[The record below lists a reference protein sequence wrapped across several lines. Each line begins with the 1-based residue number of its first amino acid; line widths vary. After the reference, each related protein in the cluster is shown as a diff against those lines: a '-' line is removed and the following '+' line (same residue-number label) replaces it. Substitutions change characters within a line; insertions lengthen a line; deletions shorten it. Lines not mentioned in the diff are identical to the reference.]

1 MEENSIFVRQMNRAG
16 TISVHLAGVLLV
28 LSLLVACHGAKQSL
42 QEELAAVLDSLD
54 LLIVQRAHFTDL
66 KKARLGDLRSQLA
79 ELEGGPV
86 EQRYSTTLELAQE
99 YRPFRFDSALYFS
112 KQALE
117 LGHQLPGAA
126 AARAAAVEIA
136 YCYLSAGLFLEAHET
151 ISSIETDD
159 MSDEEATAVHL
170 LRMKYF
176 LDLAEYND
184 HNDDMAHRYREE
196 GIREADQAL
205 SLSPEGSHDHYFAQI
220 HKLLHLR
227 RYREA
232 LSTIEEILDK
242 PSITD
247 RDRAILLS
255 LKGSAATELD
265 DERMAMEALARSAGY
280 DLITGTHETTSL
292 ARLAGLLYRMGEIDR
307 AAGYIDLAM
316 QDANY
321 YDAKHR
327 KMAVGDIRPLI
338 EQSKLRHLDLRRRQM
353 TIYTVVASLLCLLLI
368 AAILV
373 IILQMRHLRRAT
385 AQIQETNDA
394 LRLSNERLEEANAI
408 KDEYIGS
415 SFYRQ
420 GAYIHEQEELYRF
433 ILKRLESKQYD
444 AIRKRIRQSEVMRER
459 KDMYADFDE
468 TFTQLFPTFVAE
480 YNALFPPEEQQ
491 TLLPGDPLTPEMRI
505 FALIRVGITKTE
517 QVAHFLNYSVNTI
530 NTYKTRVKNKS
541 LVENKDFEGEIMKIG
556 RSR

>member
-1 MEENSIFVRQMNRAG
+1 MKRAG
-16 TISVHLAGVLLV
+16 TISVHLVGIILI
-28 LSLLVACHGAKQSL
+28 LSLLSACHGAKQPQ

-54 LLIVQRAHFTDL
+54 LLVDRRTHFTDL
-66 KKARLGDLRSQLA
+66 KEARLGDLRSQLA
-79 ELEGGPV
+79 AVEEGPV

-112 KQALE
+112 KQALG

-126 AARAAAVEIA
+126 AARAAAIEIA

-151 ISSIETDD
+151 IGSIETDE

-184 HNDDMAHRYREE
+184 HNDDMAHRYRAE
-196 GIREADQAL
+196 GLREADQAL

-220 HKLLHLR
+220 HKLLHLH

-232 LSTIEEILDK
+232 LSTIDK
-242 PSITD
+242 VLHLKSITD

-255 LKGSAATELD
+255 LKGSAATELG

-292 ARLAGLLYRMGEIDR
+292 ARLAGLLYHTGEIDR
-307 AAGYIDLAM
+307 AASYIDLAM

-368 AAILV
+368 AAIVV

-385 AQIQETNDA
+385 TQIERTNGA
-394 LRLSNERLEEANAI
+394 LRVSNERLEEANAI

-444 AIRKRIRQSEVMRER
+444 AIRKRIRQSEVVRER

-468 TFTQLFPTFVAE
+468 TFTHLFPTFVTE

-505 FALIRVGITKTE
+505 FALIRVGISKTE

>member
-28 LSLLVACHGAKQSL
+28 LSLLVACHGAKQSQ

-54 LLIVQRAHFTDL
+54 LLIDQRAHFTDL
-66 KKARLGDLRSQLA
+66 KKARLGTLRSQLA
-79 ELEGGPV
+79 EVEEGPL
-86 EQRYSTTLELAQE
+86 EQRYRTTLELAQE

-159 MSDEEATAVHL
+159 ISDEEATAVHL

-196 GIREADQAL
+196 GIREADLAL

-247 RDRAILLS
+247 HDRAILLS

-265 DERMAMEALARSAGY
+265 DERMAMEALARSSGY

-385 AQIQETNDA
+385 AQIQEANDA

-444 AIRKRIRQSEVMRER
+444 AIRKRIRQSEVVRER